1 MRDTNLA
8 YSRKWPDYVTTLS
21 AWAKLTPSFCG
32 LTPLE
37 SQRSFLPNTHSFIRN
52 VKCWPLPLRL
62 RRSTMYKELQYYYT
76 LYSSNSNQP
85 QETYVQHAVHMQK
98 KIYSRCLKNREENP
112 PEGRPRTN
120 TLRRGQTSPQAWAR
134 LLQRS
139 KFQPEWVT
147 LIK

>member
-62 RRSTMYKELQYYYT
+62 RRSTMYEELQYYYT

-85 QETYVQHAVHMQK
+85 QETYMQHAVHMQK
-98 KIYSRCLKNREENP
+98 KYIVTAWKTERKILQRAG
-112 PEGRPRTN
+112 PELTHCVEAR
-120 TLRRGQTSPQAWAR
+120 QAWR
-134 LLQRS
+134 LELAFYKGVNFS
-139 KFQPEWVT
+139 PNEW
-147 LIK
+147 LS